1 VIKVDEKDMAINMRD
16 VAIALG
22 LGEAIQV
29 LYAQDHL
36 YTFLLDCTK
45 TILHDYLHNLEGNP
59 EIPADDPLNIIAL
72 DDIELGLTEA
82 AAKSPY
88 VVRTGLQ
95 VDRLVRWTSD
105 LADSAKNDM
114 WQLCEDPGYYTEA
127 YRSVADHDKCQ
138 VPDKSGRPHR
148 AICTPEFVSNV
159 LDKLVARYHRNL
171 ILWDQ
176 LDAYA
181 KQIDH
186 LFRQHPTGIDVGSL
200 KLQDFLEALQCY
212 GLMLQRTQEGLMI
225 ELEEF
230 IASPKLRSRYQQFEN
245 AGHIEYRAVTDLK
258 EPIKRALCNILEQL
272 IGGPNGDAKLVP
284 FVDLC
289 QHVWE
294 EIEEEVG

>member
-1 VIKVDEKDMAINMRD
+1 
-16 VAIALG
+16 
-22 LGEAIQV
+22 
-29 LYAQDHL
+29 
-36 YTFLLDCTK
+36 
-45 TILHDYLHNLEGNP
+45 
-59 EIPADDPLNIIAL
+59 
-72 DDIELGLTEA
+72 
-82 AAKSPY
+82 
-88 VVRTGLQ
+88 
-95 VDRLVRWTSD
+95 
-105 LADSAKNDM
+105 M